1 GLLGVYG
8 TAKAIAP
15 ELARGGKAA
24 ASADLYAA
32 GCLLYEVLTGRP
44 PFVGKTAIDVVAQHL
59 VSEPS
64 PPSEHAPRGWVA
76 KELNEIVLK
85 ALAKEP
91 ADRWPS
97 AEAFREALESIG
109 RASIPP
115 AAREKKDL
123 DEKAFE
129 AAAKALKKD
138 PA

>member
-1 GLLGVYG
+1 
-8 TAKAIAP
+8 
-15 ELARGGKAA
+15 
-24 ASADLYAA
+24 
-32 GCLLYEVLTGRP
+32 
-44 PFVGKTAIDVVAQHL
+44 
-59 VSEPS
+59 
-64 PPSEHAPRGWVA
+64 
-76 KELNEIVLK
+76 KELDEIVLK

-138 PA
+138 PANEDLAVALERVVEPALAWAKAVEVMQAAAKKVEAKEAKIALYYRIARIQETD